1 MQIGTTGAALSQ
13 AVSAGSTGIF
23 ATNSGAGSVAVRTT
37 AGGTVTGGATTGSGI
52 ATSAVD
58 GDTAITIGAA
68 VTGYNYG
75 INSASTGT
83 GNIAIT
89 TMAGAPV
96 TAIRSGSVVRGG
108 INVDASGGGSVTIS
122 TGAAVSGSNG
132 ILVTATQAGS
142 VSVATAAAVTG
153 TSHLGIQTSTG
164 DGANTVNVGANVTG
178 KTTGISAGANG
189 GGATTVNIAAAA
201 TVTGETAALGINT
214 NTGNAVVN
222 NAGTIAGSVSG
233 RRYGAGTITLNN
245 SGTVKLLGSQ
255 SVSSTVATVNK
266 SGGVLTGTGS
276 FFGAVTAEAGSF
288 IRPGDRSLA
297 AVNGVPVMGTL
308 TTGNLTLSPGATV
321 EIRGD
326 ASGVS
331 DKVAVTGNAVL
342 GGATL
347 KMLASP
353 TASTAWSTG
362 KTYTVLNAT
371 GAVAGTF
378 ALATD
383 LAFLTPT
390 ATYSANKV
398 DVTMA
403 RNEVTYQSV
412 AVTPTQN
419 SVGQNLQKLQGSDTL
434 KGKAFINVINNLTAP
449 QATAALETLSGSGVT
464 GALTT
469 TGVQVAG
476 FTNIVA
482 TQSQSSPLSGGRAA
496 APSAF
501 TGSDMPLAYAEPK
514 STASAAK
521 PFKGVKD
528 VKAAAEPVSPAQA
541 WRIWASV
548 FGASHSTDADA
559 AAKTPG
565 VTGHDW
571 GGATG
576 FEVAVRPNLVAG
588 VALGGSTSPFSVGK
602 RATFGD
608 STGALGSVYGTAT
621 FDRTY
626 VTASL
631 GYGRFETSATRM
643 VSIQGAATERQTAKY
658 GTDAYTGFI
667 ELGYKLPMQELR
679 RDPLRQLPAQRHA
692 PGRGDG
698 DLGGGGRAV
707 RPELRRARHRR
718 AAGLTWPAGGALVR
732 TRRMG
737 HLGRGAR
744 RLGPRV
750 PAGPWPAGQLRLAA
764 RRRLHRQRRRGER
777 GPRPPVQH
785 RHVRRASGLS
795 LFARAG
801 ADLASNQRSYSGQG
815 GVKFNW

>member
-1 MQIGTTGAALSQ
+1 M
-13 AVSAGSTGIF
+13 
-23 ATNSGAGSVAVRTT
+23 
-37 AGGTVTGGATTGSGI
+37 
-52 ATSAVD
+52 
-58 GDTAITIGAA
+58 
-68 VTGYNYG
+68 
-75 INSASTGT
+75 
-83 GNIAIT
+83 
-89 TMAGAPV
+89 
-96 TAIRSGSVVRGG
+96 
-108 INVDASGGGSVTIS
+108 
-122 TGAAVSGSNG
+122 
-132 ILVTATQAGS
+132 
-142 VSVATAAAVTG
+142 
-153 TSHLGIQTSTG
+153 
-164 DGANTVNVGANVTG
+164 
-178 KTTGISAGANG
+178 
-189 GGATTVNIAAAA
+189 
-201 TVTGETAALGINT
+201 
-214 NTGNAVVN
+214 VN
-222 NAGTIAGSVSG
+222 NAGTIAGGVSG

-390 ATYSANKV
+390 ATYSAKV
-398 DVTMA
+398 RRRHAHAEQRRPEPPEAPGVRYPQGQGLHQRHQQPHRAAGDRRAGDV
-403 RNEVTYQSV
+403 
-412 AVTPTQN
+412 
-419 SVGQNLQKLQGSDTL
+419 VGFGYH
-434 KGKAFINVINNLTAP
+434 
-449 QATAALETLSGSGVT
+449 

-501 TGSDMPLAYAEPK
+501 TGSDMPLAYAEPE

-548 FGASHSTDADA
+548 FGASHSTDAIT
-559 AAKTPG
+559 KTPG

-667 ELGYKLPMQELR
+667 ELQ
-679 RDPLRQLPAQRHA
+679 PAA
-692 PGRGDG
+692 PCK
-698 DLGGGGRAV
+698 
-707 RPELRRARHRR
+707 
-718 AAGLTWPAGGALVR
+718 
-732 TRRMG
+732 
-737 HLGRGAR
+737 
-744 RLGPRV
+744 
-750 PAGPWPAGQLRLAA
+750 
-764 RRRLHRQRRRGER
+764 
-777 GPRPPVQH
+777 
-785 RHVRRASGLS
+785 ASS
-795 LFARAG
+795 
-801 ADLASNQRSYSGQG
+801 
-815 GVKFNW
+815 